1 MNKDSNDIDSPKN
14 DIFGGAMSDDE
25 FKNSIE
31 EDDWEDDEDAGYCD
45 VYEAVM
51 GAIFLSRP
59 LGIMW
64 DEDLIEEFLESR
76 DYKIVERTDKDGE
89 VYTVPVKAGSKII
102 PDRRDTLRR
111 VFDREIQE
119 ALITW
124 LKTIKK

>member
-119 ALITW
+119 TLITW